1 MNLILNIDKPYG
13 WTSADVVRK
22 LKNVLRKAGMK
33 KEKIGHAGTLDPL
46 ATGVLIICVGRDATK
61 QIDSIQNGHKKY
73 VFTVELGATTPSFD
87 LEHPIDATYPWEHI
101 TDSDIHAFA
110 ASLQGEI
117 DQIPPLFS
125 AKKVDGKRAYNLAR
139 AGVDAELKPARI
151 TIYSAQI
158 LDISMPRVKME
169 IECSRGTYIRSIA
182 RDMGADLDS
191 GGYLSE
197 LRRTSSGN
205 YTAEESVSVER
216 AVEILLEEIEK
227 QKNITNET
235 I

>member
-22 LKNVLRKAGMK
+22 LKNVLSKAGLK

-46 ATGVLIICVGRDATK
+46 ATGVLIVCVGRDATK
-61 QIDSIQNGHKKY
+61 QIDSIQSGHKRY
-73 VFTVELGATTPSFD
+73 VFTVELGATTPSYD
-87 LEHPIDATYPWEHI
+87 LEHPIDTTYPWEHI
-101 TDSDIHAFA
+101 TEKDIRDFS

-117 DQIPPLFS
+117 QQVPPLFS
-125 AKKVDGKRAYNLAR
+125 AKKVGGKRAYSLAR
-139 AGVDAELKPARI
+139 AGADAELKPASV
-151 TIYSAQI
+151 TIYSSRI
-158 LDISMPRVKME
+158 LDISMPRVTME

-197 LRRTSSGN
+197 LRRTASGD
-205 YTAEESVSVER
+205 YHAEDSVSVDR
-216 AVEILLEEIEK
+216 AVEILNEEIEK
-227 QKNITNET
+227 QKIQ
-235 I
+235 

>member
-22 LKNVLRKAGMK
+22 LKNVLCKAGMK

-46 ATGVLIICVGRDATK
+46 ATGVLIVCVGREATK
-61 QIDSIQNGHKKY
+61 QIDSIQNGHKEY

-101 TDSDIHAFA
+101 KNDDIYTFA
-110 ASLQGEI
+110 ESLLGEI
-117 DQIPPLFS
+117 EQIPPLFS
-125 AKKVDGKRAYNLAR
+125 AKKVAGKRAYTLAR
-139 AGVDAELKPARI
+139 KGVDAELKPAKVV
-151 TIYSAQI
+151 IYDTKI
-158 LDISMPRVKME
+158 LDISMPRVKMK

-197 LRRTSSGN
+197 LRRTASG
-205 YTAEESVSVER
+205 YHSAEDSISVER
-216 AVEILLEEIEK
+216 AIELLKEEIEK
-227 QKNITNET
+227 QKNI
-235 I
+235 

>member
-22 LKNVLRKAGMK
+22 LKIVLRKAGLK

-46 ATGVLIICVGRDATK
+46 ATGVLIVCVGREATK
-61 QIDSIQNGHKKY
+61 QIDFIQNGHKEY

-101 TDSDIHAFA
+101 TEKDILEFA
-110 ASLQGEI
+110 ESLQGEI
-117 DQIPPLFS
+117 EQVPPLFS
-125 AKKVDGKRAYNLAR
+125 AKKVSGKRAYVLAR
-139 AGVDAELKPARI
+139 AGVDTELKPARI
-151 TIYSAQI
+151 TIYKSEI
-158 LDISMPRVKME
+158 LDISMPRVKMK

-182 RDMGADLDS
+182 RDMGVDLDS

-197 LRRTSSGN
+197 LRRTASGE
-205 YTAEESVSVER
+205 YSAEESVSIER
-216 AVEILLEEIEK
+216 AIELLKEEIEK
-227 QKNITNET
+227 QIT
-235 I
+235 IP